1 MTKSEPG
8 KKGQNLRISG
18 WWWYWPAGQGHRTIC
33 QKFHAT
39 LVHIAQLHIFTLG
52 QAHLIE
58 HGKAG
63 TKARNQ
69 YGFQIDPAARNN
81 FRGCFID
88 VKSTVF
94 VMLKCFTSLIVWYS
108 SE

>member
-1 MTKSEPG
+1 MAG
-8 KKGQNLRISG
+8 GGIGLRDRAIE
-18 WWWYWPAGQGHRTIC
+18 QFVK
-33 QKFHAT
+33 KFHAT

-88 VKSTVF
+88 VKINGFRDAEVLYFARRLVLLRMMS
-94 VMLKCFTSLIVWYS
+94 
-108 SE
+108 